1 MAASIQSDAAV
12 RGDAWWGRLLV
23 TAFCFTM
30 FGLGGLVFGLVVF
43 PIYWLLPGGERARRE
58 RARRTVAL
66 AMRAFVWLM
75 SSLGGISYEI
85 RGAQRLGRPGQL
97 VIANHPTMCDV
108 IFLLGFS
115 RDSCSIVKHQLFRN
129 AFTALAVSQSGYVK
143 NEPTEA
149 MIEHASNVLKSG
161 QSLIVFPQGT
171 RSRPG
176 EAMRFHRGAAAIGI
190 RAADFITPVF
200 IWCTPVV
207 LGKGQPW
214 YRVPA
219 RRPHFVLQIG
229 EDLPLA
235 PFRGER
241 PGPVA
246 ARQLNQHL
254 IELYEARI
262 SGGPLH

>member
-1 MAASIQSDAAV
+1 
-12 RGDAWWGRLLV
+12 
-23 TAFCFTM
+23 M
-30 FGLGGLVFGLVVF
+30 FGLGGLVLGLVVF
-43 PIYWLLPGGERARRE
+43 PIYWLLPGGEQARRE

-149 MIEHASNVLKSG
+149 MIEHHEETKFPLVRGMTPTPDPMASP
-161 QSLIVFPQGT
+161 F
-171 RSRPG
+171 
-176 EAMRFHRGAAAIGI
+176 
-190 RAADFITPVF
+190 AD
-200 IWCTPVV
+200 
-207 LGKGQPW
+207 L
-214 YRVPA
+214 
-219 RRPHFVLQIG
+219 
-229 EDLPLA
+229 EDDLPWETK
-235 PFRGER
+235 P
-241 PGPVA
+241 
-246 ARQLNQHL
+246 
-254 IELYEARI
+254 
-262 SGGPLH
+262 

>member
-1 MAASIQSDAAV
+1 MRASLRTDNAT
-12 RGDAWWGRLLV
+12 RGDAWWARLLV
-23 TAFCFTM
+23 TAFCFIM
-30 FGLGGLVFGLVVF
+30 FGLGALVLGLVVF
-43 PIYWLLPGGERARRE
+43 PLFWLLPGGERARRD
-58 RARRTVAL
+58 RARRTLAL
-66 AMRAFVWLM
+66 ALRAFVGLM

-85 RGAQRLGRPGQL
+85 RGAERLGRPGQL
-97 VIANHPTMCDV
+97 VIANHPTLCDV

-129 AFTALAVSQSGYVK
+129 WFTALAVTQSGYVK
-143 NEPTEA
+143 NEPTDA
-149 MIEHASNVLKSG
+149 MVEHASTVLASG

-176 EAMRFHRGAAAIGI
+176 EALRFHRGAAAIAI
-190 RAADFITPVF
+190 RAAEFITPVF

-214 YRVPA
+214 YAVPA

-229 EDLPLA
+229 DDLPVE
-235 PFRGER
+235 PFRSGR

-254 IELYEARI
+254 IELYEARL
-262 SGGPLH
+262 SGQTLH

>member
-43 PIYWLLPGGERARRE
+43 PIYWLLPGGEQARRE